1 MLEHAVSTAVPLAQV
16 ALMALGAG
24 VLFSLGF
31 SVVGRL
37 LRGAGLSQDGW
48 RRVLGTAQKVV
59 MAVEQAHG
67 GLSGADKKRLAEEM
81 LGRILAC
88 MGFRV
93 PSAVLDVAL
102 ESTVLLL
109 NAALQAPGPSQEPPA
124 PGNLEER
131 RGA

>member
-1 MLEHAVSTAVPLAQV
+1 MLETAVPLVQTT
-16 ALMALGAG
+16 LMVLGAG
-24 VLFSLGF
+24 ALFSLGF
-31 SVVGRL
+31 SLVGKL
-37 LRGAGLSQDGW
+37 LRGASLSQETW
-48 RRVLGTAQKVV
+48 RQVLGTAQKVV